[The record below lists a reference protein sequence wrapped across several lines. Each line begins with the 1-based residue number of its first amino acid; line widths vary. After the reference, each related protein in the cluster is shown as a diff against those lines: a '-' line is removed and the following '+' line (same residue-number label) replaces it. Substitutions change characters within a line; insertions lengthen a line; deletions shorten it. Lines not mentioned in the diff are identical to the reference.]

1 MVSLVELN
9 KGEDVDF
16 IAALGDVFEHSPWL
30 VERTASARPFSS
42 RDALIDALIVAMR
55 EAAEE
60 EKLALIRAHPDL
72 AGKAARAGDLTDHSR
87 HEQSSVGLDRLSS
100 VGLDRL
106 SDEEYD
112 CFTRLNDTYKA
123 TFGFPFIIAVLDHTK
138 DSILTAF
145 EDRLESDRA
154 SQIDEAIRNIGRI
167 VSLRVLGT
175 VTE

>member
-30 VERTASARPFSS
+30 VARTASARPFAS
-42 RDALIDALIVAMR
+42 RDALIDSLMMAMR

-72 AGKAARAGDLTDHSR
+72 AGKAARAGDLTVHSL
-87 HEQSSVGLDRLSS
+87 HEQSS

-112 CFTRLNDTYKA
+112 RFTRLNATYKEI
-123 TFGFPFIIAVLDHTK
+123 FGFPFIIAVLDHTK
-138 DSILTAF
+138 DSILAAF
-145 EDRLESDRA
+145 EDRLKGDRG
-154 SQIDEAIRNIGRI
+154 SQIDEAIKNIGRI

>member
-9 KGEDVDF
+9 KGEDADF
-16 IAALGDVFEHSPWL
+16 IVALGDVFEHSPWL
-30 VERTASARPFSS
+30 VARTASARPFSS
-42 RDALIDALIVAMR
+42 RDALIDALMVAMR

-87 HEQSSVGLDRLSS
+87 HEQSSVGLDRLS
-100 VGLDRL
+100 
-106 SDEEYD
+106 DEEYD
-112 CFTRLNDTYKA
+112 RFTRLNDTYKA

-167 VSLRVLGT
+167 VSLRVIGT

>member
-1 MVSLVELN
+1 MITNNMVSLVELN
-9 KGEDVDF
+9 KGEDADF

-30 VERTASARPFSS
+30 VARTASARPFSS
-42 RDALIDALIVAMR
+42 RDALIEALMMAMR

-72 AGKAARAGDLTDHSR
+72 AGKAARAGDLTDHSL
-87 HEQSSVGLDRLSS
+87 HEQSS

-112 CFTRLNDTYKA
+112 RFTRLNDTYKE

-138 DSILTAF
+138 DSILAAF
-145 EDRLESDRA
+145 EDRLEGDRA
-154 SQIDEAIRNIGRI
+154 GQIDEAIKNIGRI

>member
-1 MVSLVELN
+1 MVSIVELN
-9 KGEDVDF
+9 RGEDADF
-16 IAALGDVFEHSPWL
+16 ITALGDVFEHSPWL
-30 VERTASARPFSS
+30 VARTAAVRPFVS
-42 RDALIDALIVAMR
+42 RDALIEALLLVIR

-87 HEQSSVGLDRLSS
+87 HEQSSI
-100 VGLDRL
+100 GLDRL

-112 CFTRLNDTYKA
+112 RFTRLNDAYKEK
-123 TFGFPFIIAVLDHTK
+123 FGFPFIIAVLDNTK
-138 DSILTAF
+138 ETILAAF
-145 EDRLESDRA
+145 EERLEGDRD
-154 SQIDEAIRNIGRI
+154 SQIDEAIDNIGRI

>member
-9 KGEDVDF
+9 KGADADF

-30 VERTASARPFSS
+30 VARTASARPFAS
-42 RDALIDALIVAMR
+42 RDALIDALMAAMR

-87 HEQSSVGLDRLSS
+87 HEQAS

-112 CFTRLNDTYKA
+112 RFTLLNDTYKER
-123 TFGFPFIIAVLDHTK
+123 FGFPFIIAVLDHTK
-138 DSILTAF
+138 DSILAAF
-145 EDRLESDRA
+145 EERLENDRS
-154 SQIDEAIRNIGRI
+154 SQIDEAIKNIGRI

>member
-9 KGEDVDF
+9 RGKDANF
-16 IAALGDVFEHSPWL
+16 IAALGDVFEYSPWL
-30 VERTASARPFSS
+30 VARTASARPFAS
-42 RDALIDALIVAMR
+42 RDALIDSLMVAMR

-72 AGKAARAGDLTDHSR
+72 AGKAVRVGDLTDYSL
-87 HEQSSVGLDRLSS
+87 HEQSS

-112 CFTRLNDTYKA
+112 RFTRLNDTYKK

-138 DSILTAF
+138 DSILAAF
-145 EDRLESDRA
+145 EDRLEGDRG
-154 SQIDEAIRNIGRI
+154 SQIDEAIKNIGRI